1 MSKQSRYF
9 GKTAGTISGILV
21 TSSDSCALVD
31 CKLRTVCCRT
41 LDASNLKCR
50 SRGDS
55 VGDVA
60 VPSRSGMRR
69 GENVESTASL
79 REPGGCRKE
88 GKKASKAPKSGS
100 KWAAIED
107 MAAHF
112 RKMFLSWVGCFHLV
126 LLVKI
131 YMLPNLHIWKFCR
144 EESLPITIL

>member
-55 VGDVA
+55 NGDVA

-69 GENVESTASL
+69 GENVASTASL

-112 RKMFLSWVGCFHLV
+112 RKERCFCLGLV
-126 LLVKI
+126 VFI
-131 YMLPNLHIWKFCR
+131 SFCWSR
-144 EESLPITIL
+144 YTCYPIFTSGNSVEKKVYQ